1 MHSGSARPTS
11 GTSRLGPTVGCIL
24 PPVSSSWGRGG
35 YGILSPV
42 ALSAHAQRGPGT
54 PTCLSSWTSSLSAYT
69 VSTRL
74 LKHETAH
81 VPQLLWPELPLSSP
95 GLPSTTGRLH
105 TRLREKGAAYFSSI
119 TVCPLLLISSTMIFS
134 SSGSRTWGAD
144 SLREP
149 KSQHRSHR
157 GERWPW
163 AATAQRDTVRRC
175 KLGRRH

>member
-1 MHSGSARPTS
+1 MHSGSAQPTS
-11 GTSRLGPTVGCIL
+11 GTSCLGPTVGCVL

-35 YGILSPV
+35 CGIISPV

-81 VPQLLWPELPLSSP
+81 VPQLLWPKLSLSSRVSP
-95 GLPSTTGRLH
+95 VPQGACVQ
-105 TRLREKGAAYFSSI
+105 RLREKDAAYFSSI

-163 AATAQRDTVRRC
+163 AATAQ
-175 KLGRRH
+175 